1 MREMNY
7 KYAINLLAI
16 VTVIL
21 WLIPVIWVAIN
32 SIKPTKVINAPIPTF
47 YSFTPTMGIIPS
59 CSSAF
64 SLTAQYTTAWS
75 RWGSRL

>member
-1 MREMNY
+1 MRGMNY

-32 SIKPTKVINAPIPTF
+32 SIKPTKVI
-47 YSFTPTMGIIPS
+47 
-59 CSSAF
+59 
-64 SLTAQYTTAWS
+64 
-75 RWGSRL
+75 